1 MAILAGLI
9 VGKTLGIASF
19 ALLGRCL
26 GFPLPPGMS
35 VGDLFTMASLG
46 SIGLTVAL
54 FMSNSAFVD
63 AGLQGQAKFGAV
75 LSVGA
80 VFVSL
85 VLSKLTAS
93 RTGDAPVEPTMDIE
107 QGQESLVDEVIRL
120 MILQRQYRKRGVDV
134 DIDDFDAFSRAVS
147 TEDANIYSDLV
158 RGSST
163 KSKRSAPLHGDAA
176 FQDLVRGSSTK
187 SKRSAPT
194 MYGPAAVRGTS
205 TRSKRSVPLPAL
217 LVAPATV
224 AAPATGKHAS
234 I

>member
-54 FMSNSAFVD
+54 FMSNSAFID

-93 RTGDAPVEPTMDIE
+93 KNGDAPLEPPIDVE

-163 KSKRSAPLHGDAA
+163 KTKRSAPLNGDVA

-187 SKRSAPT
+187 SKRSAPS
-194 MYGPAAVRGTS
+194 MSGPATVRGIS
-205 TRSKRSVPLPAL
+205 NRSKRSVPVPVL
-217 LVAPATV
+217 LGSPAT
-224 AAPATGKHAS
+224 TSKHAS